1 MSMEYNLEQ
10 HRAFFTPIVYE
21 CMEQLLQQIQHHQD
35 YTTFEVWKELIELL
49 QQKEISIT
57 YSFNVFMNKIN
68 MKPFYEEYWISIYT
82 MFIKYENNVI
92 VGNK

>member
-1 MSMEYNLEQ
+1 MEYNLEQ

-21 CMEQLLQQIQHHQD
+21 CMEQLLQQIQQHQD

-82 MFIKYENNVI
+82 MFIKYENNMI
-92 VGNK
+92 AGNK